1 MLGIKWGG
9 VYMKKIFSVL
19 VVIILLSSL
28 GCSDSAIE
36 THSDGN
42 MFIKSV
48 SLSKDEISK
57 NPTVG
62 FLPKIYDYAVNENI
76 KSMRIEV
83 SDYSDKNNP
92 KVVNS
97 HFYELDSLKGRI
109 NLLYNPDENELSIE
123 LKSDKSID
131 KISSILDIYDK
142 SDSYAMSF
150 STKSDIKEGKSIPL
164 IAILYSNS
172 FSEIEGFL
180 DNPKQH
186 AGNYSSAYLIS
197 ITFSDKNVKEIN

>member
-1 MLGIKWGG
+1 
-9 VYMKKIFSVL
+9 MKKIFSVL
-19 VVIILLSSL
+19 VLIILLSSV
-28 GCSDSAIE
+28 GFSNSAIE

-62 FLPKIYDYAVNENI
+62 FLPKIYDYTVNENV

-97 HFYELDSLKGRI
+97 HSYELDSLKGRI

-123 LKSDKSID
+123 LKSDKNID

-142 SDSYAMSF
+142 TDSYAMSF
-150 STKSDIKEGKSIPL
+150 CTESGIKEGKSIPL
-164 IAILYSNS
+164 IAILYSDS

-197 ITFSDKNVKEIN
+197 INFSDKNVKEIN

>member
-1 MLGIKWGG
+1 
-9 VYMKKIFSVL
+9 MKKIFSVL
-19 VVIILLSSL
+19 VVIILLSSV

-97 HFYELDSLKGRI
+97 HSYKLDSLKGTI

-123 LKSDKSID
+123 LKSDTSID
-131 KISSILDIYDK
+131 KITSILDIYDK

-150 STKSDIKEGKSIPL
+150 CTESDIKEGKPIPL
-164 IAILYSNS
+164 IAILYSDS

-197 ITFSDKNVKEIN
+197 ITFSDKDLKGIN

>member
-1 MLGIKWGG
+1 MG
-9 VYMKKIFSVL
+9 KICSIL
-19 VVIILLSSL
+19 VVIIILLASV
-28 GCSDSAIE
+28 GCSNSAIE
-36 THSDGN
+36 THYDGN

-76 KSMRIEV
+76 KSMMIEV

-97 HFYELDSLKGRI
+97 YSYELDSLKGRI

-131 KISSILDIYDK
+131 KLSSILDIHDK
-142 SDSYAMSF
+142 TDSYSMSF
-150 STKSDIKEGKSIPL
+150 RTESVIKEGKSIPL
-164 IAILYSNS
+164 IAILYSDS
-172 FSEIEGFL
+172 LSEIEGFL
-180 DNPKQH
+180 DNPKKH
-186 AGNYSSAYLIS
+186 DGNYSSAYLIS
-197 ITFSDKNVKEIN
+197 ITFFDKDLKEIN

>member
-1 MLGIKWGG
+1 
-9 VYMKKIFSVL
+9 MKKIFSVL
-19 VVIILLSSL
+19 VLIILLSSV
-28 GCSDSAIE
+28 GCSNSAIE

-62 FLPKIYDYAVNENI
+62 FLPKIYDYTVNENV

-97 HFYELDSLKGRI
+97 HSYELDSLKGRI

-123 LKSDKSID
+123 LKSDKNID

-150 STKSDIKEGKSIPL
+150 STESGIKVGKSISL
-164 IAILYSNS
+164 IAILYSDS

-197 ITFSDKNVKEIN
+197 ITFSDKDLKGIN